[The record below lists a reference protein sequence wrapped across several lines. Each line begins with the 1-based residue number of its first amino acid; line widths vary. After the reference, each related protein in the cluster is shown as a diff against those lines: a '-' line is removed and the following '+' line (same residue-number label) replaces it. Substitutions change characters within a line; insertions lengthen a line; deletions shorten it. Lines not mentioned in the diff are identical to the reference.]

1 METKNGF
8 DFQTFINDSRDVL
21 LNPKDYFS
29 RIELSGG
36 LGEPIIR
43 ALIYG
48 AIAGL
53 FSMIWSFMNIGGLF
67 GSATGI
73 GLFFTTTI
81 GALIGAFIMG
91 VLILIISSI
100 CGGNTDYEPNFRVA
114 VSIMVILPISS
125 FLSVISG
132 LSYWLSTLVSL
143 AVNLYALYV
152 LYYALFVALKGK
164 EQTAKILGYVL
175 GGFLIFVMLI
185 GAITNRAMRIFSG
198 FSKNRI
204 EESLKGLEEA
214 TKEIK
219 DETAAHYEEMLEDLE
234 NVEEQVAILEEEESQ
249 KEAES
254 VDPEAKPEKY
264 PQEAVEFAEDWFSE
278 NESDFSAETI
288 TNLIKLT
295 KELNKY
301 DKSQREEMLEVL
313 NNYGYDDIDAYT
325 LHAKKAIISHKALK
339 TLESLQ
345 LLIDAT
351 DEEQKVAKDYTLDEA
366 IESVV
371 QQSLREG
378 DLTKEDIRVAY
389 ENWDKLTEYNELIK
403 VK

>member
-8 DFQTFINDSRDVL
+8 DFQKFINDSRDVL
-21 LNPKDYFS
+21 LNPKDFFS

-36 LGEPIIR
+36 LGEPVIR

-73 GLFFTTTI
+73 GLFFTTII

-91 VLILIISSI
+91 ILILIISSI

-114 VSIMVILPISS
+114 VAIMVFLPISS
-125 FLSVISG
+125 FLSVIGG

-143 AVNLYALYV
+143 AINLYALYV
-152 LYYALFVALKGK
+152 LYYALFVALSGK
-164 EQTAKILGYVL
+164 EQTAKVLGYVL
-175 GGFLIFVMLI
+175 GGFLIFIMLI
-185 GAITNRAMRIFSG
+185 GAITNRAVKKFSG

-204 EESLKGLEEA
+204 EESLKGLEKA
-214 TKEIK
+214 AKEIEK
-219 DETAAHYEEMLEDLE
+219 ETTAHYDEMLEELE
-234 NVEEQVAILEEEESQ
+234 KVEEHVAVLEEEETQ
-249 KEAES
+249 KEVELA
-254 VDPEAKPEKY
+254 DPEAKPEKY
-264 PQEAVEFAEDWFSE
+264 PQDAIEYAEDWFSKD
-278 NESDFSAETI
+278 ESDFSAETI
-288 TNLIKLT
+288 TNLIKLM
-295 KELNKY
+295 KELKKY
-301 DKSQREEMLEVL
+301 DKSQRDEMLDVL
-313 NNYGYDDIDAYT
+313 SNYGYDDIEEYT
-325 LHAKKAIISHKALK
+325 NDAKKAIISPKALK

-351 DEEQKVAKDYTLDEA
+351 DEEQKVAEDYTLDKA

-371 QQSLREG
+371 QQSLKEG
-378 DLTKEDIRVAY
+378 NLTQEDIRLAY
-389 ENWDKLTEYNELIK
+389 ENWDKLTEYSELTK
-403 VK
+403 TK